1 MNRTDRLLAIV
12 LELQARGSV
21 RAEDLARTFEVS
33 KRTIYRDITALCEAR
48 VPIVALPGRGYRLME
63 GYFLPPL
70 SFTPDEAAMLV
81 VGAHAVRFAVDAAY
95 REAARMALRKL
106 EAVLPPSSRARVQE
120 LYRSMRVFSG
130 WASPEVADKLSVLR
144 DAILERRVVRL
155 RYHSPRYE
163 AALER
168 DVEPYFLQFYRNVWH
183 LSAWCR
189 LRRDMREFRLD
200 RIDHLRVLDER
211 FARDED
217 RAQHGWSGQ
226 ERAAPRLTVRVRFR
240 QRALRWVREER
251 HWGFR
256 TEEPDGVMV
265 FAVDEPADIVPWLLR
280 WGAAAEVLE
289 PPEVRRALAAEA
301 QQIANMYSPLL
312 SR

>member
-12 LELQARGSV
+12 LELQARGGA

-70 SFTPDEAAMLV
+70 TFTPDEAAMLV

-106 EAVLPPSSRARVQE
+106 EAVLPPASRERVQE

-130 WASPEVADKLSVLR
+130 WASPADADKLSTLR

-163 AALER
+163 APLER
-168 DVEPYFLQFYRNVWH
+168 DVEPYFLQFYRGVWH
-183 LSAWCR
+183 LAAWCR

-211 FARDED
+211 FQRDED
-217 RAQHGWSGQ
+217 RAQRGWSGQ
-226 ERAAPRLTVRVRFR
+226 NRPAPRLTVRVRFP
-240 QRALRWVREER
+240 QRTLRWVREER
-251 HWGFR
+251 HWAFR
-256 TEEPDGVMV
+256 GEEPGGVMV
-265 FAVDEPADIVPWLLR
+265 FAVDEPGDIVPWLLR
-280 WGAAAEVLE
+280 WGAVAEVLD
-289 PPEVRRALAAEA
+289 PPEVRRALATEA
-301 QQIANMYSPLL
+301 QQIANMYSSLL